1 MQRGL
6 EGRRVALYAA
16 AAAPGDIPGSLAHA
30 LEAAG
35 ARVHRLAADAD
46 DGDWH
51 GAKYAA
57 LVVAGA
63 GTEAEPKL
71 RQLVLEFLVADK
83 PLVGIGEGVGAVLA
97 AGGVAGR
104 RVAAVGSLRDEAEAS
119 GATCVDAAFHTDEA
133 LITARGEGDPQ
144 ELAQQV
150 VRALSARLEDRAVDE
165 MSELSFPASDPPAM
179 TPASVGHVAP
189 DRDDEARP

>member
-6 EGRRVALYAA
+6 EGRRIALYAA
-16 AAAPGDIPGSLAHA
+16 ADGGDVPAALAAALGD
-30 LEAAG
+30 AG
-35 ARVHRLAADAD
+35 ARVHQLASGAGDE
-46 DGDWH
+46 DWH

-104 RVAAVGSLRDEAEAS
+104 RVAAVGSLRDEAEAA
-119 GATCVDAAFHTDEA
+119 GATCVETAFHADEA
-133 LITARGEGDPQ
+133 LITARGEGDP
-144 ELAQQV
+144 EDLAQEV

-165 MSELSFPASDPPAM
+165 MSELSFPASDPPAV
-179 TPASVGHVAP
+179 TPSSVGHVAP
-189 DRDDEARP
+189 DRDDAVRP